1 MLAYSQLE
9 EQHREKSKNL
19 IKRQLQAGRER
30 VRGGEG
36 GKGREREGGRERERE
51 RKREERR
58 ERERERLYLISVLVD
73 PSQKPS
79 DEKVEELLESQDLS
93 VFTQDVRQFLY
104 NSL

>member
-30 VRGGEG
+30 
-36 GKGREREGGRERERE
+36 ERDYI
-51 RKREERR
+51 
-58 ERERERLYLISVLVD
+58 LTSLLVD

-93 VFTQDVRQFLY
+93 VFTQDVK
-104 NSL
+104 

>member
-36 GKGREREGGRERERE
+36 GKGREREGGRGRERGRGRKGGRERE
-51 RKREERR
+51 RD
-58 ERERERLYLISVLVD
+58 YI
-73 PSQKPS
+73 
-79 DEKVEELLESQDLS
+79 
-93 VFTQDVRQFLY
+93 
-104 NSL
+104 